1 MEVRSVTNVTM
12 LQAMVQLS
20 VLGITLAFA
29 IVGGLIT
36 GYIIHIDC
44 IFNILKDH
52 ELFED
57 HEFFAGI
64 PTPPPVEEEMQSTFN
79 VTPIDN
85 EKSLGRVGRQM
96 IANT

>member
-1 MEVRSVTNVTM
+1 MTECAGWVDSLTLS
-12 LQAMVQLS
+12 LQALVQLA

-36 GYIIHIDC
+36 GYIIHIDWM
-44 IFNILKDH
+44 FNILKDH

-64 PTPPPVEEEMQSTFN
+64 PTPEPIEEEMPSPFN
-79 VTPIDN
+79 VNPSY
-85 EKSLGRVGRQM
+85 KSPDG
-96 IANT
+96 

>member
-1 MEVRSVTNVTM
+1 
-12 LQAMVQLS
+12 MVQLS

-64 PTPPPVEEEMQSTFN
+64 PTPPPVVEEEMQSRFD
-79 VTPIDN
+79 VTPVDN
-85 EKSLGRVGRQM
+85 EKSLGTVGRH
-96 IANT
+96 IFANI

>member
-1 MEVRSVTNVTM
+1 MI
-12 LQAMVQLS
+12 QLA

-29 IVGGLIT
+29 VIGGLVT
-36 GYIIHIDC
+36 GYIIHIDW

-64 PTPPPVEEEMQSTFN
+64 PTPEPIEDETPTSFN
-79 VTPIDN
+79 VNN
-85 EKSLGRVGRQM
+85 ENPLGSIKKVSGLRLVTFLCQGRLKSLPE
-96 IANT
+96 NT